1 LARRARFDR
10 SRVVLASL
18 LDEYLDEHLGHL
30 GDVPAAARAQSHP
43 PESNRRPTDDE
54 SL

>member
-30 GDVPAAARAQSHP
+30 GDVPAADARAKSP
-43 PESNRRPTDDE
+43 AGVEPATY
-54 SL
+54 